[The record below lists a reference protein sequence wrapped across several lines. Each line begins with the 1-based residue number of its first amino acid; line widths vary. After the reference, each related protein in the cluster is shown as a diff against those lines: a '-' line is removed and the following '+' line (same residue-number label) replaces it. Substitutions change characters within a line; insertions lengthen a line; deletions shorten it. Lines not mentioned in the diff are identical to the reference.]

1 MRHIDKIT
9 VICAVLLVATACGN
23 GTSTSQPQAAVV
35 EAAPAAQPPEER
47 VMEVVSPLISS
58 SVSVMDNCEPVK
70 AVLTWDITQAHPQTA
85 SVQVWVGSDPAT
97 ASLFSESGPSGSAE
111 TDTWVRPGT
120 AFRLVDPT
128 SGSDLASIVV
138 GGPVCR

>member
-1 MRHIDKIT
+1 MRHFDKIA
-9 VICAVLLVATACGN
+9 VICAVLLVATACGS
-23 GTSTSQPQAAVV
+23 GTSPGAGGTD
-35 EAAPAAQPPEER
+35 AAPAVQQADER

-58 SVSVMDNCEPVK
+58 SVSTMDNCEPVK
-70 AVLTWDITQAHPQTA
+70 AVLQWDVVQAHPETT

-120 AFRLVDPT
+120 AFRLVDLS
-128 SGSDLASIVV
+128 SGSDLALIVV
-138 GGPVCR
+138 GGPVCK